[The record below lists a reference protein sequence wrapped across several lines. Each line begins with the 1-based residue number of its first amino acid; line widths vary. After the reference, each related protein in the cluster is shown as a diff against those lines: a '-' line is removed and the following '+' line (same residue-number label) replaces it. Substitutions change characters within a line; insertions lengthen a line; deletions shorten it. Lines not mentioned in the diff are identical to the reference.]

1 MYVGKLHAQ
10 ECILD
15 LWKVQQSRPKI
26 KLFFLFPNHGQFF
39 LRGGGLPVKGTR
51 GGDLD
56 DLNLF
61 QS

>member
-26 KLFFLFPNHGQFF
+26 KLFFLVPNHGQFF
-39 LRGGGLPVKGTR
+39 LRGGGVTGEGNQR
-51 GGDLD
+51 R
-56 DLNLF
+56 
-61 QS
+61 